1 MAMIGELLTTAFVW
15 GQLSSLVLL
24 SVNTNDN
31 TWHQLDDS
39 QLDAA
44 ICQQVLSTEEFTAFN
59 TISGSKASVVEIRL
73 ASQAATV
80 ADYQPGEDIVRAYSV
95 PITVPETG
103 QLALWGDNK
112 GEFFEI
118 DPGVYQVTAEARY
131 LQKNEVSAY
140 VEAFPKLSV
149 FLEREWNSPELRDD
163 APELWRLTF
172 IPTDEPTEAVELYRE
187 LSLRERRQRGL
198 E

>member
-24 SVNTNDN
+24 SVNTADS

-39 QLDAA
+39 QLDTA
-44 ICQQVLSTEEFTAFN
+44 IRQHVLSTEEFAAFN

-73 ASQAATV
+73 ASQAVIA

-95 PITVPETG
+95 PITVPEAG
-103 QLALWGDNK
+103 RLALWGDDE
-112 GEFFEI
+112 GESFEI
-118 DPGVYQVTAEARY
+118 APGIYQVTAEVRY
-131 LQKNEVSAY
+131 LQKDEVPAY
-140 VEAFPKLSV
+140 VELFPDLGI
-149 FLEREWNSPELRDD
+149 FLEREWDFGEISDC

-172 IPTDEPTEAVELYRE
+172 IPTNEPTEAVELYRE

>member
-1 MAMIGELLTTAFVW
+1 MIGELLTTAFVW

-24 SVNTNDN
+24 SVNTADS

-39 QLDAA
+39 QLDTA
-44 ICQQVLSTEEFTAFN
+44 IRQHVLSTEEFAAFN

-95 PITVPETG
+95 PITVPESG
-103 QLALWGDNK
+103 RLALWGDDE
-112 GEFFEI
+112 GESFEI
-118 DPGVYQVTAEARY
+118 APGIYQVTAEVRY
-131 LQKNEVSAY
+131 LQKDEVPAY
-140 VEAFPKLSV
+140 VGLFPDLGI
-149 FLEREWNSPELRDD
+149 FLEREWDFGEISDC